1 MKQVAALLVAL
12 GMLLSMMAVAQDE
25 PLFIVIPN
33 NNLNLRTVPAR
44 IVERVGQVQRWHPV
58 ARLRRRCRLVSG
70 AGDDELV
77 WLAGTG

>member
-33 NNLNLRTVPAR
+33 NNLNLRTCASTDC
-44 IVERVGQVQRWHPV
+44 ERVGQVQRGTLV
-58 ARLRRRCRLVSG
+58 ARLRRRWRLVSG
-70 AGDDELV
+70 AG
-77 WLAGTG
+77 